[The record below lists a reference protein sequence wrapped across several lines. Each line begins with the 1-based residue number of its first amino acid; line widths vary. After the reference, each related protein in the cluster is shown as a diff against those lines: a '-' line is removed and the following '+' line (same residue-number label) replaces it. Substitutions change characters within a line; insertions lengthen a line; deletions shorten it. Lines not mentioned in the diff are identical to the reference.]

1 MILSVRCCVM
11 IASFDVRN
19 VPDVAR
25 LTGCTLGRPWVRLLI
40 TELKVWTTGATI
52 RVLMQGA
59 AHQAVCGCIFRPDG
73 ARQGSFQ

>member
-25 LTGCTLGRPWVRLLI
+25 LTGCTLGRPWVRLL
-40 TELKVWTTGATI
+40 
-52 RVLMQGA
+52 
-59 AHQAVCGCIFRPDG
+59 
-73 ARQGSFQ
+73 